1 MTEEKNI
8 AGGSQGNFVI
18 CDSQTEY
25 SENLFQI
32 FMRRYP
38 GEYQYHIFHNPHIL
52 KMFSQKTDI
61 KILLISEEYGED
73 KIREIKA
80 GKTFIISESARTAE
94 ERFVGDKNITYIFRY
109 QSAGKIMEKILQREE
124 VPPKKER
131 PRIRDEPAVKGIIGV
146 YSPVHRIGKSK
157 FALRLGRQM
166 AAKAPALYL
175 NLEGCAGGSYYFP
188 HPPAFDMGDLLY
200 YVRQND
206 TGQGMKISSMT
217 GQINGLDYILPM
229 KNEVDFR
236 SVKVDEWIS
245 LLDTIKKKCIY
256 ECIIL
261 DLGDSVSGLYDI
273 LRKCSRIYTP
283 YIEEEPSA
291 AKMDQYETSL
301 KEAGYGDILAHT
313 VKRKMK
319 KSRCAEDKSG
329 GCHEEDRTAV

>member
-8 AGGSQGNFVI
+8 AGGSPGNFVI

-38 GEYQYHIFHNPHIL
+38 GEYQYHIFHNPDKL

-61 KILLISEEYGED
+61 SILLISEEYGED
-73 KIREIKA
+73 KIREINA
-80 GKTFIISESARTAE
+80 GKTFILSESVRTDE
-94 ERFVGDKNITYIFRY
+94 EKSAGDKKTAYIFRY
-109 QSAGKIMEKILQREE
+109 QSAGKIMERILLREAI
-124 VPPKKER
+124 PAKKER

-146 YSPVHRIGKSK
+146 YSPVHRIGKSR

-166 AAKAPALYL
+166 ASKAPTLYL
-175 NLEGCAGGSYYFP
+175 NLEGCAGGGYYFP
-188 HPPAFDMGDLLY
+188 HPPPFDMGDLLY
-200 YVRQND
+200 YIRQND

-236 SVKVDEWIS
+236 SVKGEEWLS
-245 LLDTIKKKCIY
+245 LLDTIMKKCIY
-256 ECIIL
+256 ETIIL

-283 YIEEEPSA
+283 YIEEEPAA
-291 AKMDQYETSL
+291 AKMNQYENSL

-313 VKRKMK
+313 VKRRMK
-319 KSRCAEDKSG
+319 KARCAEEKSG